1 MNYFTHI
8 LVTFLLFF
16 ITAISVSHADQN
28 EKLESLSNQ
37 IKSITYKLDRGNFD
51 QEDLAK
57 WTKVAIK
64 LSGEASV
71 CIADNEAEI
80 KKAQESLDGLGE
92 KVKDCL
98 LYTSDAA
105 DDN

>member
-1 MNYFTHI
+1 MNYLKQI
-8 LVTFLLFF
+8 LVTSLLFC
-16 ITAISVSHADQN
+16 ITITSVAATDKTA
-28 EKLESLSNQ
+28 ELDALSNQ

-71 CIADNEAEI
+71 CITDNETSI
-80 KKAQESLDGLGE
+80 KKAQESLSHRVQRHPPILPH
-92 KVKDCL
+92 
-98 LYTSDAA
+98 
-105 DDN
+105 